1 MGASYNGSTV
11 VSKTTCVGSIPTAP
25 AISSFANLG
34 HDSPALRKNL
44 YYFLVAGLGKVSV
57 GITDCSKIVRRV

>member
-25 AISSFANLG
+25 AKTKYSSSRGVFCFI
-34 HDSPALRKNL
+34 R
-44 YYFLVAGLGKVSV
+44 
-57 GITDCSKIVRRV
+57 CSKESSGKGVNIWKFQFR